1 MSQSQPADD
10 RTIQAKPGF
19 AERRAALRRSVPLA
33 VLILLVGLSA
43 IIAPGTLSPAALNG
57 FISDA
62 APLMILVI
70 GSTIPILTGSID
82 LSVAGIASITGV
94 MLVVLAPIFG
104 PWTCIVVILLAILFG
119 AFQGWLHAWL
129 QIPSFITTLGT
140 LSMLSGLS
148 LLLSNATAQPLP
160 DSDPII
166 NLLGDTSF
174 DIPNTGFAALALV
187 AVLAVVM
194 RYTRIGRD
202 LFALGAGERA
212 ALMSGVRTVRL
223 RSFAFAASAG
233 CAALAGLAL
242 VSVTQFSSPTLAGNL
257 LLLSIVGVVLGG
269 TAISGG
275 VGGLWAG
282 VIGGLITA
290 WLRVATVLI
299 GVKPTGQY
307 IVFGIM
313 ALIAVF
319 LTTDRT
325 KIGIIK

>member
-1 MSQSQPADD
+1 MSAF
-10 RTIQAKPGF
+10 RATGRAEGF
-19 AERRAALRRSVPLA
+19 DLAVALRRFVPISVL
-33 VLILLVGLSA
+33 VLLLGASA
-43 IIAPGTLSPAALNG
+43 IVAPGTLSFSALTG
-57 FISDA
+57 FVSDA
-62 APLMILVI
+62 APLLILVI
-70 GSTIPILTGSID
+70 GSTMPILTGSID
-82 LSVAGIASITGV
+82 LSVAGIASLTGV
-94 MLVVLAPIFG
+94 LVVQLAPIFG
-104 PWTCIVVILLAILFG
+104 PWTCLVVLLIAIAFG
-119 AFQGWLHAWL
+119 ALQGFAHAWL

-160 DSDPII
+160 DSDPFIT
-166 NLLGDTSF
+166 LLSNTTFGV
-174 DIPNTGFAALALV
+174 PNTGYAVIVVVALLAL
-187 AVLAVVM
+187 LM
-194 RYTRIGRD
+194 RYSRIGRD
-202 LFALGAGERA
+202 LFALGAGERTA
-212 ALMSGVRTVRL
+212 VMSGVRTIRV

-242 VSVTQFSSPTLAGNL
+242 VSVTEFSSPTLAGNL

-299 GVKPTGQY
+299 GVAPTAQY

-313 ALIAVF
+313 ALIAVG
-319 LTTDRT
+319 LTTDRG
-325 KIGIIK
+325 KIGVIK